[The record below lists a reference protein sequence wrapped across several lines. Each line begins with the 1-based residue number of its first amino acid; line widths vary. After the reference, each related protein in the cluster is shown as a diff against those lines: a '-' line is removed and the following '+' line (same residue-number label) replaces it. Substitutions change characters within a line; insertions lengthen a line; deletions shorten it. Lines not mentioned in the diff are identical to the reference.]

1 VPNCF
6 MIATPFTPS
15 ACMGFHGSTPWLAA
29 LMKAHTKQAPRLVIR
44 SSRRKVPYTLWGTR
58 IDQSLDDDVTP
69 FTT

>member
-1 VPNCF
+1 
-6 MIATPFTPS
+6 
-15 ACMGFHGSTPWLAA
+15 MGFHGSTPWLAA